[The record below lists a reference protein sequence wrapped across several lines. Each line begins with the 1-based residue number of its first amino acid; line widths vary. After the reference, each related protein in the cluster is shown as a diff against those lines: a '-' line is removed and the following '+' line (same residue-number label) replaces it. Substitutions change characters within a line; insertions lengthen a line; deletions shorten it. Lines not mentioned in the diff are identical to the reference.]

1 MEEPSS
7 FAGGH
12 PSDSFFEA
20 LPNKQTRVIF
30 EMNDG
35 VLFFNDQRKFGFV
48 KVIPT
53 AEVEDEKFIKSLAK
67 EPWEISVDDFY
78 QKLQRRKNSAIKAVI
93 LDQKIVCGLGNI
105 YADEALYGA
114 KIHPETLAGSL
125 TREQTEELI
134 KSACKVMDASI
145 DSGGSTMATYLRA
158 DGTRGDYL
166 EKFAKVFRR
175 EGLACER
182 CGAEI
187 KKIRVAGRGTHICPN
202 CQRIC
207 QEIKK

>member
-1 MEEPSS
+1 
-7 FAGGH
+7 
-12 PSDSFFEA
+12 
-20 LPNKQTRVIF
+20 
-30 EMNDG
+30 
-35 VLFFNDQRKFGFV
+35 
-48 KVIPT
+48 
-53 AEVEDEKFIKSLAK
+53 
-67 EPWEISVDDFY
+67 
-78 QKLQRRKNSAIKAVI
+78 
-93 LDQKIVCGLGNI
+93 
-105 YADEALYGA
+105 
-114 KIHPETLAGSL
+114 
-125 TREQTEELI
+125 
-134 KSACKVMDASI
+134 MDASI

-207 QEIKK
+207 QEIKKHKPEFEMIYDVDPLKQSIADSWPDSLDDSCARQEWDWAPRYGLAEMTTDMLEKLTARLK